1 MFKII
6 KKIFKRKKEVLI
18 DMNSI
23 DNSLSMSMAGHGDC
37 SDQC

>member
-1 MFKII
+1 MFKF
-6 KKIFKRKKEVLI
+6 FKRLFKKKNKVLI

>member
-1 MFKII
+1 MFKFV
-6 KKIFKRKKEVLI
+6 KKLFSRKKDVLI

-23 DNSLSMSMAGHGDC
+23 DNSLSMSMAGNGDC